1 MFKFEVEVKFE
12 AKFESD
18 QLLKS
23 NKDIARKVAQFYG
36 RLYSGGQV
44 RFVGGP
50 PPPPPPHTIQTNVSK
65 ISRLKR
71 TVSSLTLDTFKRGKF
86 ANVKAV
92 F

>member
-36 RLYSGGQV
+36 RLYSGGQI
-44 RFVGGP
+44 P
-50 PPPPPPHTIQTNVSK
+50 PPPPPPTIQTNVSK

>member
-36 RLYSGGQV
+36 RLYSGGQI
-44 RFVGGP
+44 P
-50 PPPPPPHTIQTNVSK
+50 PPPAPHNTN
-65 ISRLKR
+65 KR
-71 TVSSLTLDTFKRGKF
+71 Q
-86 ANVKAV
+86 
-92 F
+92 

>member
-36 RLYSGGQV
+36 RLYCGGQV
-44 RFVGGP
+44 RAPLP
-50 PPPPPPHTIQTNVSK
+50 PPPPTIQTNVSK

-71 TVSSLTLDTFKRGKF
+71 TVSSLALDTFKRGKF